1 MKKASV
7 LILPTVIAAGVGLG
21 LVGQENDWLQLAVP
35 ATAQEGDTEGGPP
48 PDMMMPTV
56 PVAEVISRLVA
67 PTASFTGRTA
77 SAETV
82 ELRPQVGGLVE
93 SVSVPEG
100 EMVKKGQALFQIDPR
115 PFHIAVESAEAQFNQ
130 AQILLDQ
137 AETDFERAQSL
148 APSGAVSRK
157 AFDDAQAIWRER
169 QAQLLAARANLDAA
183 ELDLS
188 YASVTAPINGRAG
201 NVLVTEGNL
210 VSAGGAGA
218 ATLLTTIVS
227 TDPIRV
233 YFDIDEATYL
243 DFAAHARPDD
253 GARVTAKLP
262 VQVGLMNES
271 GFPHEGSL
279 DYLDNSINPE
289 TGTIRARVT
298 IANPDGKL
306 VPGLFARVR
315 LTTGS
320 PHDVI
325 LVDDQAI
332 GSDQDMRFVLVLGA
346 NDTVEFRPVALGPM
360 VDGLRSVE
368 SGLNPGDK
376 VIIKGLVGPGMQV
389 KPAEVPMDQ
398 TSGLPKKVASAAG
411 DAAPEVQSHEP
422 GGSAESTEQEEPPG
436 EHPDASVGPRAESA
450 VDGAAGVQTM
460 TQAVESAESN

>member
-1 MKKASV
+1 MKKTSS
-7 LILPTVIAAGVGLG
+7 LMLSTVIAAGVGFG
-21 LVGQENDWLQLAVP
+21 LVGQGNDGLQFAIP
-35 ATAQEGDTEGGPP
+35 ATAQEGDAEGGVPP
-48 PDMMMPTV
+48 GMMMPTV
-56 PVAEVISRLVA
+56 PVAVVISRLVA
-67 PTASFTGRTA
+67 PSANFTGRTA

-82 ELRPQVGGLVE
+82 ELRPQVGGLVH

-100 EMVKKGQALFQIDPR
+100 EIVKKGQVLFQIDPR
-115 PFHIAVESAEAQFNQ
+115 PFRIAVESAEAQFNQ

-148 APSGAVSRK
+148 APSGAISRK
-157 AFDDAQAIWRER
+157 AFDDAQANQRER
-169 QAQLLAARANLDAA
+169 QAQLQAARANLDAA

-188 YASVTAPINGRAG
+188 YANVTAPIDGRVG

-227 TDPIRV
+227 TDPVQV

-253 GARVTAKLP
+253 GGRVTAKLP

-279 DYLDNSINPE
+279 DYLGNSIDPG
-289 TGTIRARVT
+289 TGTIRARAT

-320 PHDVI
+320 PCDAI

-346 NDTVEFRPVALGPM
+346 NDTAEFRPVALGPI
-360 VDGLRSVE
+360 VDSLRIVE

-389 KPAEVPMDQ
+389 KPVVVPMDPA
-398 TSGLPKKVASAAG
+398 SDLPEEGASPAG
-411 DAAPEVQSHEP
+411 DAAPEVQSQEP
-422 GGSAESTEQEEPPG
+422 GDNAGPTEQAEMPG
-436 EHPDASVGPRAESA
+436 ERPDSSVGPAA
-450 VDGAAGVQTM
+450 DTAADGAAEVET
-460 TQAVESAESN
+460 TTPAAESAESN